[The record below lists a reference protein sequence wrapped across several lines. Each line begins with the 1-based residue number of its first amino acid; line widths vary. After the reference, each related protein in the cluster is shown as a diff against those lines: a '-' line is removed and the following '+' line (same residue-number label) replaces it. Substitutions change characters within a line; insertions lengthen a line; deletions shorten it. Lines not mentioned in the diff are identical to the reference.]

1 MKLKDLLNENVLGAL
16 PSSKLIKMKWN
27 PVTEAS
33 AEKGLKTI
41 PAVLSWDI
49 EQFLKKQKDARKL
62 TKGSF
67 TDLVQA
73 LHSRGFEDRLN
84 GANLRNWQAVVKK
97 HIKES
102 VNITEGKLNEANADG
117 TISPDEDRKREKL
130 LKDSMRDIK
139 KVIDKIKK
147 EADKIGGEFRS
158 PGIKSQIH
166 QKIRQI
172 VDDLIR
178 N

>member
-16 PSSKLIKMKWN
+16 PSSKLMKMKWN

-102 VNITEGKLNEANADG
+102 VNITEGDNTQYSWGQINKALMKYG
-117 TISPDEDRKREKL
+117 MSPRHIGDL
-130 LKDSMRDIK
+130 LLILK
-139 KVIDKIKK
+139 KI
-147 EADKIGGEFRS
+147 
-158 PGIKSQIH
+158 
-166 QKIRQI
+166 
-172 VDDLIR
+172 
-178 N
+178 